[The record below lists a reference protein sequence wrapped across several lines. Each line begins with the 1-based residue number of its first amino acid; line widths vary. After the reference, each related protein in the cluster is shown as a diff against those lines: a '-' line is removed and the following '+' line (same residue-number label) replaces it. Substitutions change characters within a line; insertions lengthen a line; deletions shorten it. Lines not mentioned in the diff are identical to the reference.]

1 MVTGLETIPS
11 PGVPQRAVPTPA
23 VRSTAVVRSW
33 RSLWVAL
40 IVPAILLTLWSGV
53 SVSGMLPPGVIPS
66 PWAVLRAGYDFIMPT
81 DVQPLPG
88 VVTYRGAVLTHGAAT
103 ATRVAAGYG
112 LAVLLGVPLGI
123 LLGASR
129 WAAALLDPLFQAL
142 RPIPS
147 LAWLPLA
154 LAWFG
159 LGASSTIFLVFLG
172 AVFPILVAAS
182 DAVRR
187 VPRAYCE
194 TALMLGAPPRTLA
207 WRVYLPAAL
216 PGILTGLRLG
226 VSLAWMVVMVGELT
240 GVAHGIGAM
249 MTAAR
254 ESGRLDVVIIGM
266 VMLGVCGAL
275 SDWALRRVSRPATR
289 WAER

>member
-1 MVTGLETIPS
+1 MLWGMVSAQGI
-11 PGVPQRAVPTPA
+11 
-23 VRSTAVVRSW
+23 
-33 RSLWVAL
+33 
-40 IVPAILLTLWSGV
+40 
-53 SVSGMLPPGVIPS
+53 LPPGVLPS
-66 PWAVLRAGYDFIMPT
+66 PWSVLHAGYEFIMPT

-88 VVTYRGAVLTHGAAT
+88 VVTYRGAVLVHGTAT
-103 ATRVAAGYG
+103 AIRVGAGYG

-123 LLGASR
+123 VLGASQR
-129 WAAALLDPLFQAL
+129 AAALLDPLLQAL

-172 AVFPILVAAS
+172 AIFPILVAAS

-187 VPRAYCE
+187 VPRSYGE
-194 TALMLGAPPRTLA
+194 TALMLGTTPRALA

-216 PGILTGLRLG
+216 PGIITGLRLG
-226 VSLAWMVVMVGELT
+226 ISLAWMVVMVGELT
-240 GVAHGIGAM
+240 GVDRGIGAM

-266 VMLGVCGAL
+266 VTLGVGGAL
-275 SDWALRRVSRPATR
+275 SDWMLRQVCRPATR

>member
-1 MVTGLETIPS
+1 MVTGE
-11 PGVPQRAVPTPA
+11 A
-23 VRSTAVVRSW
+23 STAADVQHSTGPAASTMHAAASW
-33 RSLWVAL
+33 RFPWIAL
-40 IVPAILLTLWSGV
+40 IVPVVLLTLWGV
-53 SVSGMLPPGVIPS
+53 VSARGILPPGVLPS
-66 PWAVLRAGYDFIMPT
+66 PWSVLRAGYEFIMPA

-88 VVTYRGAVLTHGAAT
+88 VVTYRGAVLVHGIAT
-103 ATRVAAGYG
+103 ATRVGVGYG

-123 LLGASR
+123 ALGSSHR
-129 WAAALLDPLFQAL
+129 IAALLDPLLQAL

-172 AVFPILVAAS
+172 AIFPILVAAS

-187 VPRAYCE
+187 VPRSYSE
-194 TALMLGAPPRTLA
+194 TALMLGMAPRALA

-216 PGILTGLRLG
+216 PGIITGLRLG
-226 VSLAWMVVMVGELT
+226 ISLAWMVVMVGELT
-240 GVAHGIGAM
+240 GVDRGIGAM

-266 VMLGVCGAL
+266 VTLGGCGAL
-275 SDWALRRVSRPATR
+275 SDWVLRQVCRPATR